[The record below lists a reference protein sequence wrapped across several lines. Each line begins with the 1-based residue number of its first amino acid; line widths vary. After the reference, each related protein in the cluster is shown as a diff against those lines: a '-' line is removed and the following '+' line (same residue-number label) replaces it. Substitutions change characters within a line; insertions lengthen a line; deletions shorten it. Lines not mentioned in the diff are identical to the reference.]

1 MVSIPIH
8 VCSPSIKTNNTPDSV
23 VSKCNSGQKAVTRN
37 AYLLFYRRRS
47 PVPLGPDHLREI
59 VQAAETDAT
68 ADSEAEDDDTSNRS
82 RPRDADNS
90 DSGNG
95 QRLDGS
101 SRNGSSSAGIGVAA
115 GALAQRG
122 HGFSGR
128 GSLLKSGAGVANLSD
143 DEDMPPMVDG
153 SADEGFVDADDG
165 DDYTTFGGFQ
175 GSSNDP
181 MWSFEAL
188 GASSNRM
195 HGSSD
200 VASDAPN
207 LGSEGGDDLGSR
219 MLEDFGDDVHDAED
233 TLVDHVDD
241 VHEIRVPSE

>member
-1 MVSIPIH
+1 VLPLA
-8 VCSPSIKTNNTPDSV
+8 KANNIPDSV
-23 VSKCNSGQKAVTRN
+23 VSKCTSGQKAVTRS

-68 ADSEAEDDDTSNRS
+68 ADSEAEDDDSNNRS
-82 RPRDADNS
+82 RPRDANKS

-101 SRNGSSSAGIGVAA
+101 YRNGSSSDGIGVAA

-122 HGFSGR
+122 HGFSDR

-153 SADEGFVDADDG
+153 SADEGFVDAEDSN
-165 DDYTTFGGFQ
+165 DYTTFGGFQ
-175 GSSNDP
+175 GPNDP

-188 GASSNRM
+188 GASSNRL

-207 LGSEGGDDLGSR
+207 LGSEGPDDLSSR
-219 MLEDFGDDVHDAED
+219 MLEDFGDDIHDGED
-233 TLVDHVDD
+233 APVDDVDD